1 METNLL
7 HALENKTITEEEL
20 FQKIEQNTA
29 LLSEVLHGIYSPKAA
44 VRYGCAKAL
53 LDLSEKHPE
62 ELYPHMQVFIDLLR
76 SKYRILTW
84 NALAIIAN
92 LTKVDNDRKFD
103 AIFNEYYTLLNNE
116 YMVTVANVVRNSAE
130 IALAKPYLSPKI
142 TDELLKVEKIALS
155 PHLTEECR
163 RVIIEQVI
171 KSFDKFF
178 EKIEAKEQ
186 VISFVKRQ
194 LNSSRTSLRRES
206 QRFLNVPMFDL
217 STIRVR

>member
-1 METNLL
+1 MKTNLL

-20 FQKIEQNTA
+20 FQKIEQNTV
-29 LLSEVLHGIYSPKAA
+29 LLNEVLHGIYSPKAA

-206 QRFLNVPMFDL
+206 QRFLKNRNK
-217 STIRVR
+217 T